1 MANSVRMQTVQQR
14 ASRRR
19 TVQGIASTK
28 WLAGF
33 ARGPWSDGATA
44 LDFGELNCVGDDVT
58 ICNYCVVTGSDD
70 AGTTAAILDVSE
82 QGTTGGAL
90 ARNRNEGQ
98 SELSTQE
105 AS

>member
-58 ICNYCVVTGSDD
+58 ICNYYVVTGSDD
-70 AGTTAAILDVSE
+70 AEDDRGDP
-82 QGTTGGAL
+82 
-90 ARNRNEGQ
+90 RRR
-98 SELSTQE
+98 
-105 AS
+105 